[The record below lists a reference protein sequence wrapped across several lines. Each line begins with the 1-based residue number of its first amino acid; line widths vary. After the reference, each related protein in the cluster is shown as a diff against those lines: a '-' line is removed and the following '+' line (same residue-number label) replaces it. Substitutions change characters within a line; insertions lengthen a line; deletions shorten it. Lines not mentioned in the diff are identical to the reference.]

1 MDRLV
6 AMQVFAKVM
15 EAGSFVRAAERLQIS
30 TTAASRLVADLE
42 NHLGT
47 RLLNRTTRKLS
58 PTESGFAYYERCQQ
72 ILGDIEEA
80 EAALSSATQ
89 RPRGTLRISAPLSL
103 GIRHLSPLLAEY
115 RQRYP
120 DVALDLELAD
130 RAVDLVDEG
139 FDLALRI
146 SPQLPGNLIARRL
159 CPIRLVICASP
170 DYLARH
176 GMPSTPQDLVTHNC
190 LAYTYAST
198 GDDWTFGIDG
208 SEKVKVKGNF
218 RANNG
223 DMLCAAAIAGEGI
236 VRQPTFLIA
245 DALRSGEVIPLLA
258 EHGQPEL
265 YAWAVYPSRRHVTA
279 KVRSMIDFL
288 VEAWGDAPPWDRG
301 LNLAS
306 VAA

>member
-58 PTESGFAYYERCQQ
+58 PTEAGYAYYERCQQ

-80 EAALSSATQ
+80 EAALSTATQ

-115 RQRYP
+115 RRRYP
-120 DVALDLELAD
+120 EVALDLELAD

-146 SPQLPGNLIARRL
+146 SPQLPNNLIARRL

-176 GMPSTPQDLVTHNC
+176 GTPATPQALAGHNC
-190 LAYTYAST
+190 LGYTYAST
-198 GDDWTFGIDG
+198 GDDWTFGTDG

-236 VRQPTFLIA
+236 VRQPTFLIG
-245 DALRSGEVIPLLA
+245 DALRSGEVVSLLA

-279 KVRSMIDFL
+279 KVRSMIDYL

-301 LNLAS
+301 LG
-306 VAA
+306 

>member
-1 MDRLV
+1 
-6 AMQVFAKVM
+6 

-176 GMPSTPQDLVTHNC
+176 GVPATPQDLVTHNC